1 MSILSLRQDEL
12 NWKIWI
18 QIQSNYWFVIIETN
32 LGNFYLITNII
43 DVNYFKNSSKNSVY
57 RVFLANVT
65 PTNEVFILTRGY
77 AT

>member
-1 MSILSLRQDEL
+1 MI
-12 NWKIWI
+12 
-18 QIQSNYWFVIIETN
+18 FETN
-32 LGNFYLITNII
+32 SSNFYLITNII